1 MYLRLKADETDGR
14 STAVVDAIS
23 TTVDVAATTPR
34 WSERT
39 RIVPGSPQDS
49 LLYFLVST
57 RDPANPKDQ
66 MPPIASRV
74 VDDDGVALI
83 EEWIR
88 SMAD

>member
-1 MYLRLKADETDGR
+1 
-14 STAVVDAIS
+14 
-23 TTVDVAATTPR
+23 
-34 WSERT
+34 
-39 RIVPGSPQDS
+39 